1 FACEPAE
8 SSEPLAQLVRRLQS
22 RARGPCAL
30 EDCRRMRALLDSG
43 DELMALGVDS
53 PPEAIDSAAERRA
66 HLSGLVLAASDLAFL
81 ALPRAMHLRW
91 AELCTDLEAPDAA
104 GWLRGEVEL
113 LAVPIYETL
122 RAVGAAARQ
131 VPTSNSNSAR
141 PNVLSTPLRHLRDN
155 ARHWKETPLAP
166 SSAAFQKKSQACREG
181 VFTGPSRTVTH
192 VSTMPP
198 RLDAAQ
204 VTMIPDK
211 FRGAHTKMDPAHVS
225 PSRLREAACDPIV
238 LPAAL
243 PVCGRSLPC
252 SFRFKASPT
261 NTRIPQNEH
270 SEADDEAEAEVEAPA
285 KLTLGSQTPA
295 HVQVTEDLES
305 YSCTDQV
312 LAQALAQCFKFPV
325 LPLGSLVGG
334 HKQEQEH
341 VSHVF
346 LAALGFT
353 VDAAWTNATRKA
365 APVRR
370 FDRKFSLAQAQG
382 ASSQL
387 HIQLALAQSALS
399 LWGQDSVQDLKK
411 AISHN
416 GRACAPL
423 RFWHSQVSRSRIL
436 CEQFWLCDVLLF
448 SSDLPVTWFL
458 SRLFFCRGPV
468 SDLLG
473 ICPSTSGR
481 HTCFVYRLWLGFPSC
496 RSNGA
501 LQEEEAACQLLF
513 RAKSRGWLELDVLM
527 GTFAEKVVW
536 DYDHANL
543 DLLDEVLEL
552 ENPDLFKWFTGQAA
566 VPEEIK
572 QNEVMVKML
581 EYVKTDQT
589 GGFGPAA
596 RSM

>member
-1 FACEPAE
+1 VALLTAAAGLHCAPASAATGLRLQHCSHAALTGRDPLLAHATSAACTRLALKAAGLARSGSALSSVSARPSSARSRSLSFACEPAE

-181 VFTGPSRTVTH
+181 VFTEPSRTVTH

-243 PVCGRSLPC
+243 PICGRSLPC
-252 SFRFKASPT
+252 SFRFK
-261 NTRIPQNEH
+261 
-270 SEADDEAEAEVEAPA
+270 
-285 KLTLGSQTPA
+285 
-295 HVQVTEDLES
+295 
-305 YSCTDQV
+305 
-312 LAQALAQCFKFPV
+312 
-325 LPLGSLVGG
+325 
-334 HKQEQEH
+334 
-341 VSHVF
+341 
-346 LAALGFT
+346 
-353 VDAAWTNATRKA
+353 
-365 APVRR
+365 
-370 FDRKFSLAQAQG
+370 
-382 ASSQL
+382 
-387 HIQLALAQSALS
+387 
-399 LWGQDSVQDLKK
+399 
-411 AISHN
+411 
-416 GRACAPL
+416 
-423 RFWHSQVSRSRIL
+423 
-436 CEQFWLCDVLLF
+436 
-448 SSDLPVTWFL
+448 
-458 SRLFFCRGPV
+458 
-468 SDLLG
+468 
-473 ICPSTSGR
+473 
-481 HTCFVYRLWLGFPSC
+481 
-496 RSNGA
+496 
-501 LQEEEAACQLLF
+501 
-513 RAKSRGWLELDVLM
+513 
-527 GTFAEKVVW
+527 
-536 DYDHANL
+536 
-543 DLLDEVLEL
+543 
-552 ENPDLFKWFTGQAA
+552 
-566 VPEEIK
+566 
-572 QNEVMVKML
+572 
-581 EYVKTDQT
+581 
-589 GGFGPAA
+589 
-596 RSM
+596 